1 MKITTRKIIA
11 QKRGFANLLGPLMR
25 TDLPLMK
32 NVLAALAKAFFV
44 PLGLTAA
51 TSVADVVK
59 KTFGSGMAAI
69 IISNDDMKDIM
80 KIVASLE
87 EWGLLVKGASE
98 AIRNDQKEQ

>member
-11 QKRGFANLLGPLMR
+11 QKRGFVNLLGPIMR

-59 KTFGSGMAAI
+59 KPFGSGMIAV
-69 IISNDDMKDIM
+69 IISNDVLKDIM

-87 EWGLLVKGASE
+87 E
-98 AIRNDQKEQ
+98 